1 MESISALSSALSQ
14 IQTEAKVQTA
24 VFRKSLDAEAG
35 AAAGLIQLIGT
46 PQPLATEGALGTRL
60 NIYG

>member
-1 MESISALSSALSQ
+1 LSQ
-14 IQTEAKVQTA
+14 VQTEAKVQTA
-24 VFRKSLDAEAG
+24 VFRKALDAEAG